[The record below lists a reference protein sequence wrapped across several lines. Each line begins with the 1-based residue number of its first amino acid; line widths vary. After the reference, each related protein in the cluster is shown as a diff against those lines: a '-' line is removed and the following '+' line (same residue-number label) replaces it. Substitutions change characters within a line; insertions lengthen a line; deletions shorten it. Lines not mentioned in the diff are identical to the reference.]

1 VVEPYSAQH
10 FAKLPLVVG
19 RGAETRARDFLALL
33 DKYPSIREQLHA
45 AILVAERRWNVMLK
59 NGVDVR
65 LPEEGAEQALDTLV
79 KLDHDK
85 KILTR
90 DIAAIDLRLP
100 DRVTVRLSDEAAA
113 ARQEAL
119 KAKSPKKKGG
129 SA

>member
-1 VVEPYSAQH
+1 
-10 FAKLPLVVG
+10 
-19 RGAETRARDFLALL
+19 
-33 DKYPSIREQLHA
+33 
-45 AILVAERRWNVMLK
+45 MLK

-113 ARQEAL
+113 ARQETL

-129 SA
+129 AA